1 MLLGP
6 ANDLNGI
13 IVPRGQLWGT
23 AVFERPDGSPEVGVC
38 WNGTPYS
45 SVAVEANVS

>member
-23 AVFERPDGSPEVGVC
+23 AVFEHPDGSPEVG
-38 WNGTPYS
+38 GTRYS
-45 SVAVEANVS
+45 SVAGDADVS